1 MLRGRNPKSMSES
14 IVTATPRELAA
25 FVAGHLGA
33 PVKTALE
40 VDRQLREAGLR
51 SSRGRGPSAAR
62 ATADDAARLIIALV
76 AVETFGPS
84 TARAVELVERYGA
97 LPYDGP
103 SWSRPFSAS
112 GSPILAGIVG
122 ATFGDALAAVIDA
135 TSRDVFSDFAPM
147 RDHIRVAVLGPWPS
161 AEIFVAIGGG
171 TFAATFAAPWGDD
184 AVGYRRHCEKLGRE
198 FGTPD
203 VHQTRTITHRT
214 ILEVGALLRGEDR

>member
-1 MLRGRNPKSMSES
+1 MLLGRTPKNMSES
-14 IVTATPRELAA
+14 SATPRELAA
-25 FVAGHLGA
+25 FIAGHLGA

-84 TARAVELVERYGA
+84 TTRAVELVERYADLPYEGPAWSTPLSASDRPLLATIVGKPFGGA
-97 LPYDGP
+97 L
-103 SWSRPFSAS
+103 
-112 GSPILAGIVG
+112 
-122 ATFGDALAAVIDA
+122 ATVIEAAA
-135 TSRDVFSDFAPM
+135 RDVFSDWETI
-147 RDHIRVAVLGPWPS
+147 RDSIRIAVIGPWPS

-214 ILEVGALLRGEDR
+214 ILEVGALLRGDDR